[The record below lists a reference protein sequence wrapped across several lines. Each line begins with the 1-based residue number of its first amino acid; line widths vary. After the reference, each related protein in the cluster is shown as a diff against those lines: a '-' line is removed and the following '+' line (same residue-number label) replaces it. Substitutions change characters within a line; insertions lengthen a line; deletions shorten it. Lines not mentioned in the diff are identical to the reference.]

1 MQNFQGFYVEQGLVW
16 NPGSRMKY
24 KVCTTSLSL
33 ISLKCEDHLKIV
45 DHVIFCTLPK
55 IIVCVINGCVFSHAY
70 SFRQDKV

>member
-1 MQNFQGFYVEQGLVW
+1 
-16 NPGSRMKY
+16 MKY